1 MDYYCF
7 NVFIDWILLYNN
19 YNYDYN
25 IDFIDNLKII
35 NKTYYNCL
43 QENIMY
49 KRALSANLLKKN
61 FYIKGYD
68 CDLVYDLLEPTNG
81 VINTKKKDSD
91 NIREFNWLMKNVFPD
106 YNSGFNNLNKEIFNH
121 RNDRLDPFRNIRL
134 CPSRRLKKRI
144 KYSIMLSLAM
154 HHAEYNY
161 SMNKLREID
170 DYL

>member
-1 MDYYCF
+1 MDYYSF
-7 NVFIDWILLYNN
+7 NIFIDWILLYNN
-19 YNYDYN
+19 YNYEYN

-35 NKTYYNCL
+35 NKTFYDCL
-43 QENIMY
+43 QQNIMY

-68 CDLVYDLLEPTNG
+68 CDLVYDLSEPTNG

-106 YNSGFNNLNKEIFNH
+106 YNSGFNNLNKEIFDYKE
-121 RNDRLDPFRNIRL
+121 DRLDPFRNIRL
-134 CPSRRLKKRI
+134 CPARRLKKHI
-144 KYSIMLSLAM
+144 KNSIMLSLAM

>member
-1 MDYYCF
+1 MDYYSF
-7 NVFIDWILLYNN
+7 NIFIDWILLYNN
-19 YNYDYN
+19 YNYEFY

-35 NKTYYNCL
+35 NKTFYDCL
-43 QENIMY
+43 QQNIRY
-49 KRALSANLLKKN
+49 KRVLSANLLKKN

-68 CDLVYDLLEPTNG
+68 SDLIFDLLKSING
-81 VINTKKKDSD
+81 IVSD
-91 NIREFNWLMKNVFPD
+91 NKKYNNIKDFNWLLRLIFPD
-106 YNSGFNNLNKEIFNH
+106 YNSCFKDLNKEIFNY
-121 RNDRLDPFRNIRL
+121 RNDILDPFKNIRL
-134 CPSRRLKKRI
+134 CPAKRLKKRM